1 LRVSHPQP
9 FENYFHFLQGAYN
22 KYASIDANWSDTMA
36 MDNLRADGSGAAE
49 VTVGSTMSGLGNTDH
64 TYSTNA
70 TTY

>member
-1 LRVSHPQP
+1 M
-9 FENYFHFLQGAYN
+9 YN
-22 KYASIDANWSDTMA
+22 KYASIDAKWNDTMA
-36 MDNLRADGSGAAE
+36 MDNLRADGSGGAE